1 MALNVLTVVD
11 WPEPGPW
18 IWGDLPAHDDHYTI
32 VSLSGVRFAR
42 SSIERS
48 TIVPLR
54 YLWAGSRVL
63 PRLSGYDV
71 VFSWEVKC
79 GLPIALYQTLTGRR
93 HPRHVIL
100 GLIYKS
106 VVARFPAAGRWIFSS
121 LAGAV
126 CFTRVERDICCANLG
141 LPPEHVHFMP
151 LVWDV
156 KEDEESSPDEWD
168 DYILSVGSSNRDYR
182 TLFQA
187 AERVRRH
194 FIVVARPYN
203 VAGLAIPPNVELRL
217 DLPSAE
223 VTRLLRH
230 ARLVVVP
237 LCDTVYAAGQGVVLR
252 AMSAARAVIV
262 TRTPG
267 IEDYV
272 RHGETG
278 LFVSPYNVE
287 EMAAEIGH
295 LLNSPET
302 TRQIGQCAR
311 QEAVA
316 QYSFA
321 VLARRLSNLAQRLV
335 IDGAPSAES
344 GTGGR

>member
-1 MALNVLTVVD
+1 MALNILTVVD
-11 WPEPGPW
+11 WPESGSW
-18 IWGDLPAHDDHYTI
+18 IWGDLPAHDDHYAI
-32 VSLSGVRFAR
+32 VSLNGVRFAR
-42 SSIERS
+42 SALERS
-48 TIVPLR
+48 TVYPLR
-54 YLWAGSRVL
+54 YLWAGSQVL
-63 PRLSGYDV
+63 PHLNGYDV

-79 GLPIALYQTLTGRR
+79 GLPIALYQTLTGQRR
-93 HPRHVIL
+93 PRHVIL
-100 GLIYKS
+100 GLIYKN
-106 VVARFPAAGRWIFSS
+106 VVARFPAMSRWIFAS

-126 CFTRVERDICCANLG
+126 CFTQVERDICCTNLG
-141 LPPEHVHFMP
+141 LPPERVHFMP

-156 KEDEESSPDEWD
+156 KEDEEASPDTWD
-168 DYILSVGSSNRDYR
+168 DYILSVGSSNRDYH
-182 TLFQA
+182 TLFQVA
-187 AERVRRH
+187 KRVRWR

-217 DLPSAE
+217 DIPSTE
-223 VTRLLRH
+223 VARLLRR

-237 LCDTVYAAGQGVVLR
+237 LHDTVYAAGQSVVLR

-287 EMAAEIGH
+287 EMAAEIEH
-295 LLNSPET
+295 LLDSAET
-302 TRQIGQCAR
+302 TQQMGQRAR

-316 QYSFA
+316 QYSFE
-321 VLARRLSNLAQRLV
+321 VLAQRLSNLARQLV
-335 IDGAPSAES
+335 ADGAPSAES